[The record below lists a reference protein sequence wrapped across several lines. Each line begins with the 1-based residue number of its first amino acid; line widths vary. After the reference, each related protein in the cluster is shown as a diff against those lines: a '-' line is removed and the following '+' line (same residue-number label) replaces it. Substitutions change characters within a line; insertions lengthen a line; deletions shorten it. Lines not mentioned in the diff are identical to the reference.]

1 MKAEEKKRE
10 EHRFDDSPILIPKN
24 SFLEGYI
31 KSHKAIRIE
40 CNFNGTIFT
49 NNRVIVDGSSKITG
63 DVICSELVLTGT
75 IIGNIFCVG
84 RVTMNKGAH
93 VVGKIYT
100 SMFTNE
106 QETNLHCVIQ
116 IPSPESINKANDILD
131 NLNMENGLSIDP
143 ILSQIRELFYES
155 AFARKNNPDSEIV
168 HKFTEQ
174 QESLKNKQTFTGSVP
189 REQNPKPAS
198 VSA

>member
-1 MKAEEKKRE
+1 MKPEEKN
-10 EHRFDDSPILIPKN
+10 FDESPILIPKN
-24 SFLEGYI
+24 SFVEGYI

-63 DVICSELVLTGT
+63 DVICSELILTGT
-75 IIGNIFCVG
+75 IEGNIFCVG
-84 RVTMNKGAH
+84 RVTLNKGAQ
-93 VVGKIYT
+93 VNGKIYT

-116 IPSPESINKANDILD
+116 ITNQDSINKAIELLD
-131 NLNMENGLSIDP
+131 KLNMDSGLSVDP
-143 ILSQIRELFYES
+143 ILNQFRELFYEN
-155 AFARKNNPDSEIV
+155 AFARKTNPDAEII

-174 QESLKNKQTFTGSVP
+174 LPPVKGKAATVP
-189 REQNPKPAS
+189 PLVTQAAEA
-198 VSA
+198 VV